1 MWRDDIRDVNI
12 VDATK
17 EGRSNDHQYKHESIK
32 RSNIIIC
39 SLEKKKILVFSLVN
53 KSRLYRIMSSI
64 IFPMEICRVPR
75 DSWAGSMYAS
85 RVKLNMLVTANSTSA
100 ISWGSS

>member
-1 MWRDDIRDVNI
+1 MNLR
-12 VDATK
+12 K
-17 EGRSNDHQYKHESIK
+17 
-32 RSNIIIC
+32 
-39 SLEKKKILVFSLVN
+39 EKKKHFHQLCQLVN
-53 KSRLYRIMSSI
+53 MQMFITGEEMENPHLIMSSI

-75 DSWAGSMYAS
+75 DSWAGRMYAS

>member
-1 MWRDDIRDVNI
+1 MWRDDIRNVNV
-12 VDATK
+12 VDATE

-32 RSNIIIC
+32 RKQHYHLL
-39 SLEKKKILVFSLVN
+39 SLEKILVFSLVN
-53 KSRLYRIMSSI
+53 KSRLYLIMSSI